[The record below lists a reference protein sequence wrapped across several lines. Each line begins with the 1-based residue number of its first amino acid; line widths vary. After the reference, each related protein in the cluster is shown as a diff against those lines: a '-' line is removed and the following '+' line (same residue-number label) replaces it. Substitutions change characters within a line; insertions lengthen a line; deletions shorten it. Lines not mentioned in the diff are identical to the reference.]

1 MLNLI
6 DRVTATQTT
15 IDTYHERPFEWG
27 QADCARLAAHH
38 LHTLGLNTR
47 LDEARGYSTELGA
60 KRALKKLG
68 ANSMEDL
75 ADAMGFDR
83 IPPASAIVGDLIG
96 FPGGRE
102 GAEWTALGVH
112 VGGDRIMGFADPDG
126 TGARCEFGPTHVCT
140 VAWRVG

>member
-6 DRVTATQTT
+6 DRVTATQAT
-15 IDTYHERPFEWG
+15 IDTYHECPFEWG

-38 LHTLGLNTR
+38 LQTLGLNTR
-47 LDEARGYSTELGA
+47 LDEAAGYSTELGA

-75 ADAMGFDR
+75 ADAMGFER

-126 TGARCEFGPTHVCT
+126 TGARCELGPTHVCT